1 MYYGHIINTNPIFGQ
16 IQRVGRNGFIVEVY
30 IDGVRYEKTF
40 SEANI
45 MRQRIN
51 TYRVTRG
58 FVNSVSAMGISNNAF
73 VFGVLTDIELGKCT
87 VLTY

>member
-51 TYRVTRG
+51 
-58 FVNSVSAMGISNNAF
+58 I
-73 VFGVLTDIELGKCT
+73 
-87 VLTY
+87 